1 MAKSI
6 GGVRTAEAQFP
17 KGISWAP
24 VNLDDAIRGFANQNW
39 RDKARRAASPR
50 ERKLYYDMADGAT
63 SFLREE
69 NPLLVRIL
77 SAGQTATREGASDRQ
92 LSDFAKLAKQ
102 GGLRMIEMSKD
113 AFRTT
118 NERNGLLILG
128 TRIANAANPSILP

>member
-1 MAKSI
+1 MAKTS

-24 VNLDDAIRGFANQNW
+24 VNLDEAIRGFANANW
-39 RDKARRAASPR
+39 RDKARRAASPT

-77 SAGQTATREGASDRQ
+77 SAGQTATRRRATDKQ
-92 LSDFAKLAKQ
+92 LSDFAKLVKE
-102 GGLRMIEMSKD
+102 GGLRMIQMSKD
-113 AFRTT
+113 DFRTD
-118 NERNGLLILG
+118 NERRGLIVLG
-128 TRIANAANPSILP
+128 NRLSNLANPSILP